1 MNFRTCSIETSTRT
15 RTLQTSSHRRMRQAI
30 ELKGIGVSPGVVVGP
45 SYLMTPAPIEVVE
58 REIAPH
64 DTDEEIRRFEGA
76 LIETRRQII
85 DIQTALEQTAKNR
98 DGSILDAHLM
108 VLDDR
113 SLIEEM
119 VERVRGDLL
128 NIEFVVKE
136 ACDKYAASLAA
147 VRDEYL
153 RERVADVR
161 DVGRRLIRNLTG
173 NAAPSPLALP
183 SQHIIVSDDLAPS
196 ETAALRRDEIIG
208 FATDLGSQTSHTAV
222 MARALEIPAVVGL
235 HDVTEQV
242 VAGDRLLIDG
252 TDGIVI
258 INPSDAQL
266 ERYGEVAANREHIET
281 ELGRLRNEPAATS
294 DGHRTILSANVE
306 RLEDVPSA
314 INYGAEGVG
323 LFRTEFL
330 FLSSKR
336 MLTEVEQTDVY
347 LRAAELVAPAPMIFR
362 TMDLGGDKFFSQM
375 EMPREN
381 NPFLGCRSIRLS
393 LRHPEVFKEQIR
405 AILRASRI
413 GNVKLMFPLISTLS
427 EVMQARAIVEEA
439 KRELDAAGD
448 VYDPAMEI
456 GIMIEIP
463 VAALNADVLARH
475 VDFFSIGTNDLI
487 QYTLAV
493 DRGNEQVAYLYEP
506 TNPAVLRLIQMTI
519 DASHRAGI
527 WTGVCGEMAGDPLLV
542 ALLLGMGV
550 DEISVNPRSVPLVK
564 DVIRNLAYTQA
575 QALAKSALMCDD
587 AASVMSGCRDL
598 IREVAPEILELV

>member
-1 MNFRTCSIETSTRT
+1 MVSVTSN
-15 RTLQTSSHRRMRQAI
+15 RRMRQAI
-30 ELKGIGVSPGVVVGP
+30 ELQGIGVSPGVVVGP
-45 SYLMTPAPIEVVE
+45 SYLLMPATIDIVE

-85 DIQTALEQTAKNR
+85 DIQSAMEETAKSR
-98 DGSILDAHLM
+98 DASILDAHLM

-119 VERVRGDLL
+119 VERVRGDLR

-136 ACDKYAASLAA
+136 ATDKYAATLAA

-173 NAAPSPLALP
+173 NAAPSLTALP

-196 ETAALRRDEIIG
+196 ETAALRRDQIIG
-208 FATDLGSQTSHTAV
+208 FATDLGSRTSHTAV

-235 HDVTEQV
+235 HDVSQQV
-242 VAGDRLLIDG
+242 AAGDRLLIDG

-258 INPSDAQL
+258 INPSDSQL
-266 ERYGEVAANREHIET
+266 ERYGEVAANREHIE
-281 ELGRLRNEPAATS
+281 EALGRLRDEPAVTR
-294 DGHRTILSANVE
+294 DGHTIQLSANVE
-306 RLEDVPSA
+306 RLEDVPSV

-330 FLSSKR
+330 FLSSNR
-336 MLTEVEQTDVY
+336 MLSEVEQTDVY
-347 LRAAELVAPAPMIFR
+347 LRAAEQVAPAPMIFR
-362 TMDLGGDKFFSQM
+362 TMDLGGDKFFHHV
-375 EMPREN
+375 EMQRES

-393 LRHPEVFKEQIR
+393 LQHPEVFKQQIR
-405 AILRASRI
+405 AILRASRL
-413 GNVKLMFPLISTLS
+413 GNVKMMFPMISTLA
-427 EVMQARAIVEEA
+427 EVIQARAIVDEA
-439 KRELDAAGD
+439 KAELEAAGES
-448 VYDPAMEI
+448 YDPEMEI
-456 GIMIEIP
+456 GIMVEIP
-463 VAALNADVLARH
+463 AAALNAEVLARH

-506 TNPAVLRLIQMTI
+506 TNPAVLRLINMTI
-519 DASHRAGI
+519 EASHRAGI
-527 WTGVCGEMAGDPLLV
+527 WTGICGEMAGDPLF
-542 ALLLGMGV
+542 APLLLGMGV
-550 DEISVNPRSVPLVK
+550 DEISANPRSVPMVK
-564 DVIRNLAYTQA
+564 DVIRNLSYTQA

-587 AASVMSGCRDL
+587 AASVMSGCREL
-598 IREVAPEILELV
+598 IKQVAPEILELV